1 MTKIF
6 RNRSEAG
13 KLLAQSL
20 SAYANS
26 SEVLVLGLPRGGV
39 PVAFEV
45 AKALQVP
52 LDICLVRK
60 LGVPGYKELAMGAI
74 ASGHVIFINED
85 VVQSLG
91 ISQEAIEKV
100 IAAERREL
108 KRRERVYRS
117 GQPAPNIK
125 GKTIILIDDGIATG
139 STIRAA
145 LATLRQQQPQKIVL
159 AIPVAPPE
167 ACHSLKAE
175 VDELVCLLAP
185 EWFCA
190 IGLWYEDFAQTTD
203 SQVRQLLADKEL
215 QRQEHQGSWLDA
227 LLRKAPA
234 PGKI

>member
-45 AKALQVP
+45 AKALKVP

-60 LGVPGYKELAMGAI
+60 LGVPGHKELAMGAI
-74 ASGHVIFINED
+74 ASGDVIFINED

-91 ISQEAIEKV
+91 ISQKDIERV
-100 IAAERREL
+100 IATERREL

-117 GQPAPNIK
+117 GQSAPNIQ

-145 LATLRQQQPQKIVL
+145 FATLRQQQPQKIVL
-159 AIPVAPPE
+159 AIPVAPAK

-175 VDELVCLLAP
+175 VDELVCLFTP

-190 IGLWYEDFAQTTD
+190 IGLWYEDFAQTSD
-203 SQVRQLLADKEL
+203 EQVRQLLASKEL
-215 QRQEHQGSWLDA
+215 QLQEQRG
-227 LLRKAPA
+227 
-234 PGKI
+234 

>member
-13 KLLAQSL
+13 KLLAGEL
-20 SAYANS
+20 TAYANS

-45 AKALQVP
+45 AKALCAP

-60 LGVPGYKELAMGAI
+60 LGVPGHKELAMGAI
-74 ASGHVIFINED
+74 ATGDVIFINKD
-85 VVQSLG
+85 VVQWLG

-108 KRRERVYRS
+108 QRRERVYRPH
-117 GQPAPNIK
+117 QLAANVQ

-145 LATLRQQQPQKIVL
+145 LTTLRQQQPQKIVV
-159 AIPVAPPE
+159 AIPVAPPDI
-167 ACHSLKAE
+167 CHSLKAE
-175 VDELVCLLAP
+175 VDELVCLLTP
-185 EWFCA
+185 ESLCA

-203 SQVRQLLADKEL
+203 EQVRQLLAAGYEL
-215 QRQEHQGSWLDA
+215 QR
-227 LLRKAPA
+227 PA
-234 PGKI
+234 